1 MRSIFKRILA
11 VTLSVMAITVSNAS
25 AVSAADSATFTQNVA
40 AGNIWVCGHVVLT
53 HWDTVN
59 RVPTGTILSADVYTS
74 NNYAL
79 SSVVNDKENA
89 YSLCTPLEA
98 SGWPIWLHDHVNSR
112 YSGTGVTG
120 LPSEGVNQLWL
131 ANPGDMLQLIYYVP
145 DGYIVKFWFCK
156 FVDQNAFCASYD
168 RNGIKKGYNYYSVGL
183 NMFDYGKANTDDMQM
198 CCCWPHAWG
207 NKGYMANGDSGR
219 VLAIFGEDRTQAWDA
234 YFKADG
240 TVLFGDYDLYTGQ
253 WTTLSTTVMP

>member
-1 MRSIFKRILA
+1 MMRSIFKRILA

-98 SGWPIWLHDHVNSR
+98 SG
-112 YSGTGVTG
+112 
-120 LPSEGVNQLWL
+120 
-131 ANPGDMLQLIYYVP
+131 
-145 DGYIVKFWFCK
+145 
-156 FVDQNAFCASYD
+156 
-168 RNGIKKGYNYYSVGL
+168 
-183 NMFDYGKANTDDMQM
+183 
-198 CCCWPHAWG
+198 
-207 NKGYMANGDSGR
+207 
-219 VLAIFGEDRTQAWDA
+219 
-234 YFKADG
+234 
-240 TVLFGDYDLYTGQ
+240 
-253 WTTLSTTVMP
+253 